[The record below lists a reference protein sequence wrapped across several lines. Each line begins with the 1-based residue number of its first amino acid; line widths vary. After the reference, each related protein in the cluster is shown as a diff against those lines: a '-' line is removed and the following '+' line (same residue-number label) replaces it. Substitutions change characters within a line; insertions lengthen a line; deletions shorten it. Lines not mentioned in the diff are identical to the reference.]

1 MPYGFHMKSNVIEVP
16 RLSDLDSQFLLLERQ
31 KYEIKEQ
38 AKLIAEKAN
47 DRWNSNRDQRTS

>member
-31 KYEIKEQ
+31 KHEIKEQ
-38 AKLIAEKAN
+38 AKLIAEKDN

>member
-1 MPYGFHMKSNVIEVP
+1 MIEVP